1 MSLKLL
7 RIHNVR
13 NLSEVDIEPCSG
25 LNIFYG
31 ANASGKTSL
40 LESISILG
48 TARSFRTHHVK
59 QIIQYTKTELTVFG
73 QLNDGE
79 KTFPIG
85 IEKSKNATTVR
96 INGQTLKQS
105 SELTK
110 LLPVVSLHPELH
122 RLVSEGPKF
131 RRQFLDMGVF
141 HVEHHFLSIWQD
153 YHKILR
159 QRNAA
164 LRQEQSDSL
173 IKMWDKDLIK
183 YSEQITAMRQD
194 YIARLQKYYETTA
207 SSLLGFIPDI
217 HYQTGWS
224 KDLDFATALHEGFDN
239 DKDKHYTRSGPHR
252 ADIKFSYQATPVQHC
267 FSRGQQKMLVTILL
281 LSQALLL
288 REKQQHCIILVDDLA
303 AELDVEHRQLL
314 MQLLQDS
321 QAQCFI
327 SLTDPNLLNI
337 DSALDIK
344 LFHVEHGV
352 ITADTMNS
360 L

>member
-1 MSLKLL
+1 MSLKQL
-7 RIHNVR
+7 RVHNVR
-13 NLSEVDIEPCSG
+13 NLSAVDIEPCSG
-25 LNIFYG
+25 INVFYG

-48 TARSFRTHHVK
+48 TARSFRTNHIK
-59 QIIQYTKTELTVFG
+59 QIIQYEQNGLTVFG
-73 QLNDGE
+73 QLHNGDI
-79 KTFPIG
+79 TIPMG
-85 IEKSKNATTVR
+85 IEKTKTTTTVR
-96 INGQTLKQS
+96 IKGETLKQA

-141 HVEHHFLSIWQD
+141 HVEHQFLSVWQD

-164 LRQEQSDSL
+164 LRQEQSDDL
-173 IKMWDKDLIK
+173 IQVWDKDLIRH
-183 YSEQITAMRQD
+183 SEQITQMRESYLSQ
-194 YIARLQKYYETTA
+194 LNQYYQITA
-207 SSLLGFIPDI
+207 NTLLGFVPLIEYYP
-217 HYQTGWS
+217 GWS
-224 KDLDFATALHEGFDN
+224 KDNNFESALHDSFQT
-239 DKDKHYTRSGPHR
+239 DKDRHYTRAGPHR
-252 ADIKFSYQATPVQHC
+252 ADIRFTHNGIAAQHC

-303 AELDVEHRQLL
+303 AELDTEHRQLF
-314 MQLLQDS
+314 MQLLNNT

-327 SLTDPNLLNI
+327 TLTDPNLLDVKNQPNI
-337 DSALDIK
+337 K
-344 LFHVEHGV
+344 MFHVKHGE
-352 ITADTMNS
+352 I
-360 L
+360 